1 MPVDATEDEIRDALA
16 ADRRA
21 GTVYQLPDD
30 EDDANY
36 EQWIADLE
44 ALRRP
49 FPPERI
55 EKLPKPMWKSAWD
68 GESKSQCG
76 ICGGYHVAANTI
88 HLDYVGHANTT
99 ERLLEVDPCWSWEPM
114 AYTEDGLPK
123 FSNDGLWIKLTILG
137 VTRLGFGDGK
147 SVKEVIGDAIRNAA
161 MRFGVALDLW
171 SKVDLHEGI
180 NPDTPPR
187 RERPAVGGQP
197 QGGGRGAA
205 TQGGVAPNP
214 APNQDALDELGSICD
229 QHGYDRRSCGGMY
242 AEWASQQ
249 ENPGTPRLVDAEP
262 DSIRLFGAYLIVMA
276 SPDVEGEDR
285 TGGDAATTTGDGDA
299 EDGGGDQVG
308 EGEQAAQGNG
318 GADGDGSDEPVPEA
332 HADTAEPV
340 PAGDPGPADAA
351 AGDGTETRS
360 VSDGPS
366 GAGSG
371 EGDTG
376 DAGEFNPETAF

>member
-1 MPVDATEDEIRDALA
+1 MPVAEMHDVIAEGGSVLGMQIE
-16 ADRRA
+16 
-21 GTVYQLPDD
+21 

-36 EQWIADLE
+36 DQWITDLE

-49 FPPERI
+49 FPAERI

-68 GESKSQCG
+68 GESKSHCN

-180 NPDTPPR
+180 NPDTSTR
-187 RERPAVGGQP
+187 RSQP
-197 QGGGRGAA
+197 QSDAVSRQRGR
-205 TQGGVAPNP
+205 QGEPAQGDMAPDP

-276 SPDVEGEDR
+276 SPDVDGEDR
-285 TGGDAATTTGDGDA
+285 AGSDAATAGDGDA
-299 EDGGGDQVG
+299 ESRGGDQVG

-318 GADGDGSDEPVPEA
+318 GAGGDGSGESVPEA
-332 HADTAEPV
+332 HADPAEPV

-351 AGDGTETRS
+351 AGDGGT
-360 VSDGPS
+360 VADADDAGS
-366 GAGSG
+366 GAGAA
-371 EGDTG
+371 G
-376 DAGEFNPETAF
+376 DAGDGDFNPETAF